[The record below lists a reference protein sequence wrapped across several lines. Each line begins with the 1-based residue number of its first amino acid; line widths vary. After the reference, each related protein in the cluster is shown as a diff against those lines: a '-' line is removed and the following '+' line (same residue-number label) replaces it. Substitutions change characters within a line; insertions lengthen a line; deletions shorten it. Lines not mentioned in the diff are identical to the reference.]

1 MNHCAMSIFS
11 AAIVLLL
18 NIWSGRRSGI
28 SFDEKKELSD
38 VHKCM
43 KTLQIFE
50 KQWPFAGR
58 LWDILYELASVGEL
72 PLPHPGVS
80 PSNKREHDS
89 DSSLSVGS
97 PPTDYSDIDATNSGS
112 RPIKSNRRVS
122 ATYQQDFNM
131 TSDDVYS
138 MHSSTAHQQYPN
150 YPNSMFT
157 FCYEPAFLL
166 VLQPIRS
173 RSIFLR

>member
-18 NIWSGRRSGI
+18 NIWSRRRSGI

-58 LWDILYELASVGEL
+58 LWCVFTLMKTWAHGCLLRCKDVLYELASVGEL

-89 DSSLSVGS
+89 DSPLSVGSES
-97 PPTDYSDIDATNSGS
+97 PPTDYPDIDATNFGS

-122 ATYQQDFNM
+122 AT
-131 TSDDVYS
+131 
-138 MHSSTAHQQYPN
+138 
-150 YPNSMFT
+150 
-157 FCYEPAFLL
+157 
-166 VLQPIRS
+166 
-173 RSIFLR
+173 